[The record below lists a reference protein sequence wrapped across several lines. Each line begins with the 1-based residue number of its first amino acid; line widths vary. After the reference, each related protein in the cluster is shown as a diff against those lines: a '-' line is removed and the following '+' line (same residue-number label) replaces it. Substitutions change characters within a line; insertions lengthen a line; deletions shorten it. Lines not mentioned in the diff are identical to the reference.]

1 MRALVSWLQDFV
13 DIPESPEE
21 LAAALTL
28 AGQAVDTVERHG
40 DEFVLELDITSN
52 RPDAANHLGLAREI
66 AALYARPLK
75 RPKIDLTEDIR
86 PAAEFAKVEIE
97 AEDLCARYV
106 GRVLLGVEIKQSP
119 DWLKQRLELCDIRS
133 INNIADLTNYVL
145 LECGHPTHA
154 FDLKTLNEHRIVV
167 RRAGAGEELRT
178 LDGLDRKLTPEDL
191 VIADAYRPVALA
203 GIMGGIESEISDAT
217 TDVLIEAA
225 WFEPSPIRRTSRRL
239 SIHTEAS
246 YRFAR
251 GADIEAASWAAD
263 RIASLLGR
271 LSPGVVL
278 QGRLDAYPRRHEPQR
293 IELRAERYRRII
305 GSDIGLDSMRAV
317 LERLDFRCAYA
328 GADTI
333 SVEIPP
339 HRTDVEREID
349 LIEEVARIHGYDHVG
364 STLPAIGR
372 PPQPKPHAAAETA
385 VRETF
390 RALGYDEMIGY
401 AFQSSEEAEMFGGW
415 PAIPLRN
422 AFSENAAVMRTSAA
436 ATMLQA
442 VAHNV
447 HRNEADLKLA
457 EMGRLYRREGDKLT
471 EPPVLTLGLTGNVR
485 AASLREAAKAA
496 DFFDLKADV
505 VSLLSRFDLAQI
517 FFEESDTPPHY
528 VEGRAARVQTEN
540 GTVAY
545 LGEIDPQI
553 CDRRKI
559 RQPVYLAEIFLDPL
573 YAAGLRRPQHRDLP
587 KAPAVYRDFSLL
599 APEGIPFSEIR
610 TAIGPMEH
618 LISLEP
624 LEIFRGKQV
633 PEGRY
638 SLLLRARWQKGD
650 ATFTDEQING
660 YAEALTSALERKL
673 GVEQRA

>member
-40 DEFVLELDITSN
+40 DETVLELDITSN

-66 AALYARPLK
+66 AALYGRPLK
-75 RPKIDLTEDIR
+75 RPKIELTEDIR
-86 PAAEFAKVEIE
+86 PAAEHARIEIE
-97 AEDLCARYV
+97 AEDLCPRYV
-106 GRVLLGVEIKQSP
+106 GRVLLGVEIKPSP
-119 DWLKQRLELCDIRS
+119 DWLKQRLELCGIRS

-154 FDLKTLNEHRIVV
+154 FDLKTLNERRIIV

-178 LDGLDRKLTPEDL
+178 LDGVDRKLTPEDL
-191 VIADAYRPVALA
+191 VIADAYHPVALA
-203 GIMGGIESEISDAT
+203 GIMGGLETEISDST

-225 WFEPSPIRRTSRRL
+225 WFEPGPIRRTSRRL
-239 SIHTEAS
+239 SIHTDAS

-278 QGRLDAYPRRHEPQR
+278 QGRLDVYPRRYEPKR
-293 IELRAERYRRII
+293 IELRAERFRRVI
-305 GSDIGLDSMRAV
+305 GANVGLDTMRAV

-328 GADTI
+328 GADTL
-333 SVEIPP
+333 SVEIPS
-339 HRTDVEREID
+339 HRTDVDREID
-349 LIEEVARIHGYDHVG
+349 LIEEVARIHGYDHVP
-364 STLPAIGR
+364 SSLPTIGR
-372 PPQPKPHAAAETA
+372 PQTPKPHMTEEAA
-385 VRETF
+385 VRETV
-390 RALGYDEMIGY
+390 RALGYDETIGY
-401 AFQSSEEAEMFGGW
+401 AFQSSQEAEMFGAW

-422 AFSENAAVMRTSAA
+422 AFSENAAVMRTSSAP
-436 ATMLQA
+436 TMLQA
-442 VAHNV
+442 LAHNV
-447 HRNEADLKLA
+447 HRNEPDVKLA
-457 EMGRLYRREGDKLT
+457 EIGRLYKREGDGFA
-471 EPPVLTLGLTGNVR
+471 EPAVLTLGLTGDAR
-485 AASLREAAKAA
+485 AANLREPAKPA

-505 VSLLSRFDLAQI
+505 VALLSRFDLAQM
-517 FFEESDTPPHY
+517 FFEDADTPAHY
-528 VEGRAARVQTEN
+528 VEGRSARIQTEN

-553 CDRRKI
+553 CERRKI
-559 RQPVYLAEIFLDPL
+559 RQPVFLAEVFLENL

-587 KAPAVYRDFSLL
+587 KAPAVLRDFSLL
-599 APEGIPFSEIR
+599 VPEGIPFAEIR
-610 TAIGPMEH
+610 TAIGTMEH
-618 LISLEP
+618 LIALEP

-638 SLLLRARWQKGD
+638 SLLLRARWQQGD
-650 ATFTDEQING
+650 QTFTDEQISA
-660 YAEALTSALERKL
+660 YAEALVGALSRKL
-673 GVEQRA
+673 GIEQRA

>member
-28 AGQAVDTVERHG
+28 AGQAVDQIEKHG
-40 DEFVLELDITSN
+40 DETVLELDITSN

-75 RPKIDLTEDIR
+75 WPKIELTEDIR
-86 PAAEFAKVEIE
+86 PASDFARIEIQ
-97 AEDLCARYV
+97 ADDLCARYV
-106 GRVLLGVEIKQSP
+106 GRVLLGVEIKPSP
-119 DWLKQRLELCDIRS
+119 DWLKQRLELCGIRS

-154 FDLKTLNEHRIVV
+154 FDLKTLNERRIVV

-178 LDGLDRKLTPEDL
+178 LDGVERKLTPEDL
-191 VIADAYRPVALA
+191 VIADAYHPVALA
-203 GIMGGIESEISDAT
+203 GIMGGFETEISDTT

-239 SIHTEAS
+239 AIHTEAS

-251 GADIEAASWAAD
+251 GADVEAASWAAD

-271 LSPGVVL
+271 ISPGVVL
-278 QGRLDAYPRRHEPQR
+278 QGRLDAYPRRHEPKR
-293 IELRAERYRRII
+293 IELRAGRFRRII
-305 GSDIGLDSMRAV
+305 GSEVSLDTMRAV

-328 GADTI
+328 GADSL
-333 SVEIPP
+333 SVEIPA

-349 LIEEVARIHGYDHVG
+349 LIEEVARIHGYDHVA
-364 STLPAIGR
+364 STMPTIGR
-372 PPQPKPHAAAETA
+372 PQRLNPNMAEEKS

-390 RALGYDEMIGY
+390 RALGYDEIIGY
-401 AFQSSEEAEMFGGW
+401 AFQSADEAEMFGVW

-422 AFSENAAVMRTSAA
+422 AFSENAAVMRTSSAG
-436 ATMLQA
+436 TMLHA

-447 HRNEADLKLA
+447 HRNEASLKLA
-457 EMGRLYRREGDKLT
+457 EMGRVYRQEGDTTT
-471 EPPVLTLGLTGNVR
+471 EPPVLTLGLTGNIR
-485 AASLREAAKAA
+485 GGNWREPARAA

-505 VSLLSRFDLAQI
+505 VSLLSRFDFPQI
-517 FFEESDTPPHY
+517 FFEESDTPAHY
-528 VEGRAARVQTEN
+528 VEGRSARMQTEA
-540 GTVAY
+540 GTIGFI
-545 LGEIDPQI
+545 GEIDPQI

-559 RQPVYLAEIFLDPL
+559 RQPVYLAEIQLDVL
-573 YAAGLRRPQHRDLP
+573 YGVGLRRPQHRDLP
-587 KAPAVYRDFSLL
+587 KVPAVVRDFSLL
-599 APEGIPFSEIR
+599 VPEGIPFSEIR

-618 LISLEP
+618 LIALEP

-638 SLLLRARWQKGD
+638 SLLLRARWQQGE
-650 ATFTDEQING
+650 ATFTDEQIHA
-660 YAEALTSALERKL
+660 YAEALTSALTRKL
-673 GVEQRA
+673 GIEQRA